1 MKRAIVVQQF
11 SGGWSV
17 DEQVGFKN
25 SFAYSKHVDFRK
37 RPSRLSILPTTRKET
52 GGVVVDL
59 VQNEVM
65 ANDGKIYALGD
76 TGHFYR
82 RTTSAVWSDEAKLD
96 DGAFGMSYRKDL
108 EKLIMSS
115 STTVSEY
122 SPLDNSPGIQVNK
135 YGKSASADSNAFLS
149 GGTQPY
155 SLKAVISEATSDKQ
169 EYLPDIEP
177 LVSIKVKVFD
187 GGTGDWTLTLHDP
200 ANNTLATSTITSANI
215 TDGEKL
221 EFTFSSQV
229 RQYVKPNARTYH
241 FHLTSSDGT
250 GTAVCATGGDLNT
263 CDYEIFADRLVD
275 SNNGMHPI
283 QTFLQYEC
291 IGNERYLS
299 VWEPLSEE
307 PDNSE
312 WQRHRLTFPPG
323 LEVCGLA
330 VWNEYLAIACE
341 QKATTGNA
349 QQGYLFF
356 WDGTATSYNYFV
368 RIPEGSPY
376 SLHEYKNVLYY
387 FAGGA
392 WFGYAGGEPIKIR
405 TMPNTDSEYSDVTDS
420 TIVYPNMATIRR
432 GIHLMGFPSQ
442 TTNQSIEHG
451 VYSYG
456 AVDKNFP
463 SSFGFNYTPSHGTIT
478 NDGSNNLRIGMVKN
492 FGDMLHV
499 SWRLND
505 SYGVD
510 VIDNSSDPSSSA
522 EWQSIFYDDGIPFK
536 VKKALYMAV
545 EFETLPA
552 GATVTAKYRT
562 ARNGSWATS
571 GTASSGTALRF
582 DINTDFK
589 EIQLGLDLVATT
601 TTPVITS
608 VSLIYDDCKEE
619 GFS

>member
-1 MKRAIVVQQF
+1 MKRAVIIQQF

-17 DEQVGFKN
+17 DEQVGLKN
-25 SFAYSKHVDFRK
+25 SFAYSKHIDFRK
-37 RPSRLSILPTTRKET
+37 RPSRFTILPETRKET

-65 ANDGKIYALGD
+65 VDNGVIYALGD

-82 RTTSAVWSDEAKLD
+82 RTAAGVWSDEAKLD
-96 DGAFGMSYRKDL
+96 DGAFGLSYRKDL
-108 EKLIMSS
+108 GKLLASS

-122 SPLDNSPGIQVNK
+122 SPLDGSPGISVNK
-135 YGKSASADSNAFLS
+135 YAESASTDSNAFS
-149 GGTQPY
+149 TGGTLTY
-155 SLKAVISEATSDKQ
+155 NLKSAISEVLSDRQ
-169 EYLPDIEP
+169 EYQPDIEP
-177 LVSIKVKVFD
+177 VVSIKVKVQD
-187 GGTGDWTLTLHDP
+187 NGTGDWTLTLHDP
-200 ANNTLATSTITSANI
+200 ANNTLATSTIVNANI
-215 TDGEKL
+215 TDGAQI

-250 GTAVCATGGDLNT
+250 GSVVTSTAGDLNT
-263 CDYEIFADRLVD
+263 CDYEIYADRLVD
-275 SNNGMHPI
+275 PNNGMHPI

-341 QKATTGNA
+341 QKATSGNA
-349 QQGYLFF
+349 QQGYIFF
-356 WDGTATSYNYFV
+356 WDGTATSYNYFLRV
-368 RIPEGSPY
+368 PEGSPY
-376 SLHEYKNVLYY
+376 SLHEYKNVLFY
-387 FAGGA
+387 FAGGS
-392 WFGYAGGEPIKIR
+392 WFGYAGGEPVKIR
-405 TMPNTDSEYSDVTDS
+405 TMPNTDSEYSDAADT
-420 TIVYPNMATIRR
+420 TIVYPNMATVRR

-463 SSFGFNYTPSHGTIT
+463 SSFGFSYTTSPGTLT
-478 NDGSNNLRIGMVKN
+478 NDGSNNLRVGMVKN

-499 SWRLND
+499 SWRLGG

-510 VIDNSSDPSSSA
+510 VVDNTSDPFGSA
-522 EWQSIFYDDGIPFK
+522 EWQSVFYDDGVPFK
-536 VKKALYMAV
+536 NKKALYMVV
-545 EFETLPA
+545 EFESLPA
-552 GATVTAKYRT
+552 GATVVAKHRT
-562 ARNGSWATS
+562 ARNGSWTSSSAAAS
-571 GTASSGTALRF
+571 GTSLRL
-582 DINTDFK
+582 DINKSFK
-589 EIQLGLDLVATT
+589 EIQLGLDLAATT
-601 TTPVITS
+601 ETPVITS